1 MTPSV
6 PVFACRVVINMKNR
20 QKKNFGFPLFLIRG
34 SIPLSLSEIM
44 EIHCFDR
51 LRRSSSFSPR
61 PHSMIQANNTSFNLQ
76 FKPTF
81 KQRVL
86 QYYTNTSDNRV
97 TQVLKNFVL
106 FLYLSVCPFVCSFL
120 WLLLWHEQVYCFCQL
135 KTLLLYFL
143 WKYAFDHY
151 RCFHIISSV
160 HHSL

>member
-6 PVFACRVVINMKNR
+6 PVFACCVVINMKNR

-44 EIHCFDR
+44 EVHCFDR

-97 TQVLKNFVL
+97 TPSVKKLCFVSIFECMSLCVFIFMVIIVAWTSLLLLPVKNFVAIL
-106 FLYLSVCPFVCSFL
+106 LVEVCIWPL
-120 WLLLWHEQVYCFCQL
+120 
-135 KTLLLYFL
+135 
-143 WKYAFDHY
+143 
-151 RCFHIISSV
+151 
-160 HHSL
+160 